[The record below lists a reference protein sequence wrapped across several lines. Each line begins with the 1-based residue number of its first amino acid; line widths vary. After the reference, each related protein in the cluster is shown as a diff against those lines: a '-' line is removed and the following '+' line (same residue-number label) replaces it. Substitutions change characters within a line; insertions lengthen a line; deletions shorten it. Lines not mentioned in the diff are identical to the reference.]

1 MVDVITNT
9 MPKNVSSKLSVEE
22 DYEQNKGSG
31 NFIYDSN
38 KKRSAEDKNVNVE
51 MPQPRPRPQPPTVD
65 DTVGDKSVN
74 VPQPDDTEG
83 DRSVVPPSTDDT
95 EGVTKPILRGPS
107 PSSTRNDLRKESRK
121 EDGIA
126 ASKYGPQSALRGIT
140 SYSGKDAGLDTNQIR
155 EEAKKDLIDQ
165 RARVTQDDLEAAY
178 LANNL
183 PRELSQEE
191 ADNVKVAIAIRD
203 APDATQQEKI
213 NSQKT
218 LDYTVSVINGIRNN
232 TSSIKSPFS
241 RGLEGTGVFNPT
253 EKAEQLAGLGDF
265 DLINQQKYYFE
276 SRKELYKV
284 VKGVAK
290 GASLKDQVLIEGIL
304 LDDISTGEFWDTT
317 IEGLNEV
324 NRGLLQLPNL
334 VLHGGW
340 SASKAVY
347 NATIGPE
354 SATKSISQAWD
365 DTKADRE
372 EANKQ
377 WANALD
383 SIDSGSLASV
393 INDSIYRGLKQK
405 RDDGIITDE
414 KFKELT
420 QIRVDKTNTVNG
432 QPVTTT
438 EIQDVNF
445 IDENEA
451 QSFLSEAINQ
461 MTVAEQYGMIALETF
476 FTVGSLA
483 KGNVQSGLKKY
494 TELSRKTK
502 ELQKRQIKLGN
513 KRYLQPQSAL
523 KLYNKMR
530 VDELIDEFDM
540 EKINRAIRFKGS
552 EDQMFGMNKELGRL
566 KRELRGKEY
575 KNLPKDSVMLIK
587 KKKEISSL
595 KGKIFRNYVFG
606 NTTPVLKESLAI
618 ALPAA
623 VTQLIFTQLLAGK
636 DGSMDFYTAQ
646 GIGALVHIIGG
657 LKLPFLKGLT
667 TGDIALAGPRWV
679 KNAVVPGIAE
689 TMASIVGIKRLEK
702 INSSMPS
709 IFKANDMAEYETIVF
724 QKTGRKLS
732 RKQRKGAE
740 FIFRMTGYMDK
751 EDVKK
756 LMDNIDGQIELEDS
770 VIKFFPVDEQ
780 EEMLNL
786 IAAPFAQVS
795 DLSFLKSAYAM
806 TGEKLNAGD
815 LGSWDKINQM
825 QDLSNRADERVKF
838 LGLAIDKI
846 RQKMAGRT
854 DIENPEAIEKFL
866 AKYDN
871 IVNEHE
877 VEMLARDTGLN
888 DDLIKINEIAFLD
901 LDGTL
906 DARTADNLLNA
917 SVVSRMKINKALS
930 YGQALEEQVAANYK
944 LLDKRADLIKL
955 SRKDDNHFEIQNKFF
970 EQVMESHIQSYYAR
984 AKKGYA
990 PVDKMALDNNK
1001 MINLSD
1007 LILDYKEI
1015 AEDASPLKK
1024 FFGKDNVFWDSTIN
1038 KKLRVSMQRMA
1049 SRTLAEL
1056 PEELVVK
1063 VKAMASN
1070 PDSSYYIKDYDGNDL
1085 DLVLLFQELGDIK
1098 SFNATPSEAMDLLAA
1113 FKDFAARQG
1122 SPDQQRMYNSQVG
1135 KLKAMVK
1142 EQYPEFGEA
1151 LDIANENYKRE
1162 VFDRVSGAGP
1172 LTDFLSS
1179 KQRTTEVG
1187 KVKGS
1192 NQYMNSYKKG
1202 KSPDVIFSSLIK
1214 DVEFYMKD
1222 PELDLGGKIKQSFK
1236 DIQFQMSDFFDG
1248 NPNPVFNLDDP
1259 DSLAK
1264 FTVLQ
1269 KMFEERIYAKWGDK
1283 ITNQLANVDTR
1294 IRGGGG
1300 YDFSPN
1306 NGKALDQLSDWSK
1319 VRIIQDGVERDAPL
1333 LNFKQMILDE
1343 KDIVKLVGENKKTL
1357 EQYNVFKTTT
1367 NAQIK
1372 NIIGTEQKVIRLR
1385 DQTLLRLQRL
1395 AGSKDSDAF
1404 YQNYVLNGTAASLRQ
1419 LKNDA
1424 LTKKVNIDGVVQ
1436 PAMKEKEFDDAIL
1449 YWLTNG
1455 MLSRGGRTVISGVNK
1470 FGFKKFDG
1478 THGSPIGFTNPQVLM
1493 DDLNKPKIREIFE
1506 EVLGVDH
1513 TKFMYNL
1520 MDLVDR
1526 EMDMAKNLQGIS
1538 GIVRP
1543 ITMNEV
1549 ISRSFN
1555 LARGMVSPTYVAA
1568 ELAVRLASGAGIE
1581 MMKLAAQDK
1590 EAARLMKRMIQFPEK
1605 LQKVELDKITLLF
1618 QDFLISEF
1626 AGKGMTVPDFVY
1638 ELTDS
1643 LNPFTDDDDDDDEP
1657 I

>member
-530 VDELIDEFDM
+530 VDELIDEFDL